1 MSKSICLNC
10 KNHKDNYCYD
20 LKMDLGKEITVKCLG
35 YEYKKTN
42 FDAITES
49 TEKLAKFIKELD
61 SEMTLRDN
69 ICKFCS
75 QYTEFEEP
83 ACYID
88 CTLGFKLWLESEIG
102 TNE

>member
-1 MSKSICLNC
+1 MS
-10 KNHKDNYCYD
+10 
-20 LKMDLGKEITVKCLG
+20 
-35 YEYKKTN
+35 KTN
-42 FDAITES
+42 FDVITES

-75 QYTEFEEP
+75 QYTEFGEP
-83 ACYID
+83 VCYVD
-88 CTLGFKLWLESEIG
+88 CALGFKLWLESEVA